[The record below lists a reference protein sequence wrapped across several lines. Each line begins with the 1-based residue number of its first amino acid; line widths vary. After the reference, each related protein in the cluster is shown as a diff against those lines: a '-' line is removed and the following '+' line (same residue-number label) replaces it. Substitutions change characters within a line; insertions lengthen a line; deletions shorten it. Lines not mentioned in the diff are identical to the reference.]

1 MQEAVKILK
10 NIPIE
15 SNLPLTSW
23 LRSELLGLARFS
35 GDVMLGEQIA
45 NKLIEQDSEKF
56 WCHLLLVNIY
66 AAAGRCDEVAQTKER
81 MKKREGASETSKHHG
96 ILLII
101 PLFSL
106 KLCPCLRVVQSRAHG
121 MPLQENS
128 TKMLTSWYSLFH
140 LQMMSSSPKGAS
152 SMFSFC

>member
-15 SNLPLTSW
+15 SNLPLTSS

-35 GDVMLGEQIA
+35 GDVMIGEQIA

-66 AAAGRCDEVAQTKER
+66 AAASRWDEVAQTKER
-81 MKKREGASETSKHHG
+81 MKKRGGEIPIM
-96 ILLII
+96 ILLN
-101 PLFSL
+101 
-106 KLCPCLRVVQSRAHG
+106 RTMQ
-121 MPLQENS
+121 
-128 TKMLTSWYSLFH
+128 
-140 LQMMSSSPKGAS
+140 
-152 SMFSFC
+152 